1 MAIKNILKTVF
12 SSKAKTAD
20 DGRDQWP
27 SRTSFILAAMGGCV
41 GLGNIL
47 RYVRENPTVKLVI
60 GNIALL
66 TAPLP
71 LAFPSIQQLWPS
83 MVHPVLHRVL
93 LPRNPGPYA

>member
-66 TAPLP
+66 TAPPP
-71 LAFPSIQQLWPS
+71 L
-83 MVHPVLHRVL
+83 
-93 LPRNPGPYA
+93 